1 MLESGTGQDFY
12 KANLRGLANLIQ
24 SINDNWGIF
33 SRTKIQLLPHQL
45 WVCRKTTETW
55 PARWLVADDVGLG
68 KTIEAGL
75 ILLPLIER
83 KLVSRFLVICPA
95 SLVEQ
100 WQERFYDLFDIRM
113 TIYQRDN
120 DNKKYN
126 FWNANDQIIVSLQT
140 LRTKNEQR
148 RTNLFESDTWDLVI
162 VDEAHHLNADEKQGP
177 TLGYQVLHD
186 LINGNKVN
194 SMYFFTG
201 TPHRGKDFGFFSLLH
216 LLRPDLFD
224 PKKEAV
230 DQIHSLKQVLIRNN
244 KQNVTN
250 LNGEKLFQ
258 EPLVSSITYTY
269 SDEENRFYELMTDF
283 ISTGK
288 TYAGT
293 LSGNQ
298 GSSIILVLISL
309 QKLASSSIA
318 AIRQA
323 FKKRIV
329 LIKEKKNE
337 LLELKSKIDEADR
350 IKDIYIDTKKN
361 LDMDAVADLEESK
374 IALLSFLQLMKNEE
388 ERMEELINIA
398 ETIKKETKIDCI
410 VDLIEKDYPDRHI
423 LFFTEYKATQSILV
437 SALFKRFG
445 ERCAVFINGDNRL
458 DNVITS
464 DGRVISLKKRRD
476 SASEDFKS
484 GKVRFLVSTEA
495 GGEGIDLQDNC
506 FTLFHVDLP
515 WNPMRMHQRV
525 GRVNRFG
532 QTKQVEVVSFRNP
545 ETIESMIWDKLNDK
559 IQKIMM
565 SMNVAMEEPEDLLQL
580 VLGMTDP
587 GFYDDIFFN
596 GLEKDKESLGKWFE
610 AKSGNFGGKNAINTV
625 RELVG
630 NAEKFDFGTI
640 APQIPKLNLQDM
652 QTFFEKM
659 LSYNGRRVT
668 KEDDNLTFLTPE
680 SWLSDPAILPK
691 YTDMVFDRSHK
702 TLDNVIGVG
711 HRLMKKAL
719 QQAFD
724 FQDSVVFVSKNVL
737 QNSLF
742 IYRIYDSV
750 TSNKKNVKNIFHGIE
765 FDTDL
770 NRISV
775 QYKDWELLL
784 MLNKLTCKK
793 ENSEDLKKTIDITSY
808 DLVISKVQDAIQ
820 GAIKN
825 NNYPFVQP
833 VFELFLVYWV
843 N

>member
-1 MLESGTGQDFY
+1 MENNNKRSVGKVKHPDFGYGLIEFTKESTAIVRFSHGIEEVANSDLKQIISPNQLLESGTGQDFY

-293 LSGNQ
+293 LSGMVEVS
-298 GSSIILVLISL
+298 GLPVYHHGRLPAG
-309 QKLASSSIA
+309 KW
-318 AIRQA
+318 
-323 FKKRIV
+323 
-329 LIKEKKNE
+329 
-337 LLELKSKIDEADR
+337 
-350 IKDIYIDTKKN
+350 
-361 LDMDAVADLEESK
+361 VAG
-374 IALLSFLQLMKNEE
+374 F
-388 ERMEELINIA
+388 
-398 ETIKKETKIDCI
+398 T
-410 VDLIEKDYPDRHI
+410 LIED
-423 LFFTEYKATQSILV
+423 
-437 SALFKRFG
+437 
-445 ERCAVFINGDNRL
+445 
-458 DNVITS
+458 
-464 DGRVISLKKRRD
+464 
-476 SASEDFKS
+476 
-484 GKVRFLVSTEA
+484 
-495 GGEGIDLQDNC
+495 
-506 FTLFHVDLP
+506 
-515 WNPMRMHQRV
+515 
-525 GRVNRFG
+525 
-532 QTKQVEVVSFRNP
+532 
-545 ETIESMIWDKLNDK
+545 
-559 IQKIMM
+559 
-565 SMNVAMEEPEDLLQL
+565 
-580 VLGMTDP
+580 
-587 GFYDDIFFN
+587 
-596 GLEKDKESLGKWFE
+596 
-610 AKSGNFGGKNAINTV
+610 
-625 RELVG
+625 
-630 NAEKFDFGTI
+630 
-640 APQIPKLNLQDM
+640 
-652 QTFFEKM
+652 
-659 LSYNGRRVT
+659 
-668 KEDDNLTFLTPE
+668 
-680 SWLSDPAILPK
+680 
-691 YTDMVFDRSHK
+691 
-702 TLDNVIGVG
+702 
-711 HRLMKKAL
+711 
-719 QQAFD
+719 
-724 FQDSVVFVSKNVL
+724 
-737 QNSLF
+737 
-742 IYRIYDSV
+742 
-750 TSNKKNVKNIFHGIE
+750 
-765 FDTDL
+765 
-770 NRISV
+770 
-775 QYKDWELLL
+775 
-784 MLNKLTCKK
+784 
-793 ENSEDLKKTIDITSY
+793 
-808 DLVISKVQDAIQ
+808 
-820 GAIKN
+820 
-825 NNYPFVQP
+825 
-833 VFELFLVYWV
+833 
-843 N
+843 